1 MVILFLCQMH
11 GSYLPCVVAFV
22 RSDLLR
28 VVLYGSSLIPLA
40 FLGALYTFAMV
51 ATIKLGHYPRCSTDD
66 PKYLGLDLFYHMVWP
81 LGALMFYSAPLWL
94 VLWLYALI
102 EQPTWRRKAL
112 FYSLGWMVVLV
123 QLVFDPLNTLCWY
136 AD

>member
-1 MVILFLCQMH
+1 VKT
-11 GSYLPCVVAFV
+11 
-22 RSDLLR
+22 DLLR
-28 VVLYGSSLIPLA
+28 AVLYGLSLIPPA
-40 FLGALYTFAMV
+40 FLGALYTFATV
-51 ATIKLGHYPRCSTDD
+51 ATIKLGHYPRCSADD

-94 VLWLYALI
+94 LLWLYALI
-102 EQPTWRRKAL
+102 KQPTWRRKAL
-112 FYSLGWMVVLV
+112 FYSLGWVLVLV